1 MSTPTTP
8 NTFYRFRSMEYLL
21 GDEYQELENQTIY
34 FASPDELNDPM
45 EDFRD
50 IVWRGDKI
58 VWTNFFKNYIYYLH
72 ANYLLLT
79 ITSSSAEL
87 DSDIVPIPGQWDEP
101 PTPRLRRLFDDHWHK
116 FLNLPN
122 VPEVIEALANTNRKI
137 RYRELEC
144 YLRLIQIVFSAHI
157 LELEIEQL
165 ELEIEQLELERERLE
180 LEREQVPVSEP
191 ERRESTEGYSQEALE
206 DILTMLTV
214 FEESVTEEE
223 VNTMFRNIEVLIN
236 RDRILHQL
244 NNPISTGKLGKDDQ
258 LFYESPKQYLKGIEK
273 LLWPNW
279 YTACFMKS
287 YHNSSVWAHYGDR
300 HRGICLIFESKE
312 TRNSNNLDLH
322 QVAGQG
328 VKTIRFYEIN
338 YADKPSE
345 IDFFRS
351 IGVVPL
357 EELIKLW
364 YADEAGNISECAAH
378 IRPGDD
384 TVNIVTW
391 AINYGNN
398 FRRVITTKT
407 KDWEYEQ
414 ECRLILEDGSDEFD
428 EENNRALTYNFNSL
442 KGIIFGINISD
453 EDKLKIIEILQ
464 RKCKENS
471 RTDFKFFQAYYSP
484 EDGNIHKAEIQLAS
498 PVGTVGS
505 NGQAN

>member
-1 MSTPTTP
+1 
-8 NTFYRFRSMEYLL
+8 MEYLL
-21 GDEYQELENQTIY
+21 GNEYQELEKQAIY

-122 VPEVIEALANTNRKI
+122 VQEVIEALANTNRKI

-165 ELEIEQLELERERLE
+165 ELERERLELERERLE

-206 DILTMLTV
+206 DILTMLTA
-214 FEESVTEEE
+214 FEKTVTEEE
-223 VNTMFRNIEVLIN
+223 VNTMFQNIEALIN
-236 RDRILHQL
+236 RDRIIHQL
-244 NNPISTGKLGKDDQ
+244 NSPISTGKLETHDK
-258 LFYESPKQYLKGIEK
+258 LFYDSPKQYLQEIEK

-279 YTACFMKS
+279 YTACFMKG
-287 YHNSSVWAHYGDR
+287 YHNSSVWAHYGDQ
-300 HRGICLIFESKE
+300 HRGVCLIFESEE
-312 TRNSNNLDLH
+312 TSNSNNLDLH
-322 QVAGQG
+322 QVPGQG
-328 VKTIRFYEIN
+328 VKTVRFYEIN
-338 YADKPSE
+338 YVDKPSE
-345 IDFFRS
+345 IDFFRY
-351 IGVVPL
+351 IGGVPL
-357 EELIKLW
+357 DELMRLW
-364 YADEAGNISECAAH
+364 YADEEGNISECAAH
-378 IRPGDD
+378 IPRGSDMD
-384 TVNIVTW
+384 AANLVTW
-391 AINYGNN
+391 VRNYEDRFYRAIT
-398 FRRVITTKT
+398 IKT
-407 KDWEYEQ
+407 KDWEYER
-414 ECRLILEDGSDEFD
+414 ECRLILDDRSDEFN
-428 EENNRALTYNFNSL
+428 EEKKRILTYDFNSL
-442 KGIIFGINISD
+442 KGIIFGIKTTD
-453 EDKLKIIEILQ
+453 EDKLKIIRIIQ
-464 RKCKENS
+464 SKCKENN

-484 EDGNIHKAEIQLAS
+484 EDGNIHKAEIQLTS
-498 PVGTVGS
+498 PVGTVES

>member
-1 MSTPTTP
+1 MTQWKVSEIL
-8 NTFYRFRSMEYLL
+8 YGGEIKLSGL
-21 GDEYQELENQTIY
+21 I
-34 FASPDELNDPM
+34 
-45 EDFRD
+45 
-50 IVWRGDKI
+50 
-58 VWTNFFKNYIYYLH
+58 FFKNYIYYLY
-72 ANYLLLT
+72 ASYLLLS

-87 DSDIVPIPGQWDEP
+87 DSDIVPIPGQWNEP
-101 PTPRLRRLFDDHWHK
+101 PTPLIRTLFDDHWHR
-116 FLNLPN
+116 FLNLPSIQ
-122 VPEVIEALANTNRKI
+122 EVIEALANTNRKI
-137 RYRELEC
+137 RYRELEY
-144 YLRLIQIVFSAHI
+144 YLQLIQVVFSTHI
-157 LELEIEQL
+157 IELEIKQL
-165 ELEIEQLELERERLE
+165 ESKIERLE
-180 LEREQVPVSEP
+180 QENEQVLISES
-191 ERRESTEGYSQEALE
+191 ERQEFTEGLHSPEMLE
-206 DILTMLTV
+206 DILAMLIV

-244 NNPISTGKLGKDDQ
+244 NSPISTGKLGQ
-258 LFYESPKQYLKGIEK
+258 HNRLFYDTPKQYLKEIEK

-279 YTACFMKS
+279 YTACFMKG

-300 HRGICLIFESKE
+300 HRGVCLIFESE
-312 TRNSNNLDLH
+312 EASNSNNLDLH

-328 VKTIRFYEIN
+328 VKTVRFYEIN
-338 YADKPSE
+338 YVDKPSE

-351 IGVVPL
+351 IGGVPL
-357 EELIKLW
+357 EELIRRW
-364 YADEAGNISECAAH
+364 YADEEGNISECAAH

-384 TVNIVTW
+384 TVSIVTW
-391 AINYGNN
+391 AINYENN
-398 FRRVITTKT
+398 FRRAITTKT

-414 ECRLILEDGSDEFD
+414 ECRLILEDGSDEFN

-442 KGIIFGINISD
+442 KGIIFGINTSD